1 MTLVMTLVKKLYEL
15 QQIDLEIQRNQET
28 LDEINRQLGE
38 TEALL
43 QARAKL
49 FAEEKHLAEID
60 KQQKGVEWEIEDL
73 RNSITS
79 LNEKL
84 YGGKVGNPKELVSLE
99 HELEIFKSKLM
110 QKEDNLLD
118 LMTEA
123 EVTQDRIKVESE
135 RLGQI
140 ERDWQQEQEALGK
153 RQSEVEG
160 YLSDIGQERQAVASE
175 VTPQTLELYE
185 GVKSKK
191 GQAVAK
197 VEQGRCQGCRLNL
210 PINEWQRARVG
221 DVVQCSSCGSIL
233 YLG

>member
-123 EVTQDRIKVESE
+123 EVTQDRTKVESE

-140 ERDWQQEQEALGK
+140 ERDWQREQEALGK
-153 RQSEVEG
+153 R
-160 YLSDIGQERQAVASE
+160 
-175 VTPQTLELYE
+175 
-185 GVKSKK
+185 
-191 GQAVAK
+191 
-197 VEQGRCQGCRLNL
+197 
-210 PINEWQRARVG
+210 
-221 DVVQCSSCGSIL
+221 
-233 YLG
+233 